1 MDVPDGT
8 GYAAC
13 MRASMF
19 DPVSLARCRS
29 YDPDEVGSALSA
41 VLAPLGGMAAFVEP
55 GMRVLV
61 KPNLLSARPPE
72 RAVTTHPAVVRA
84 VVEAV
89 QACGG
94 VPVIGDS
101 PGGQNTPSSYDA
113 LLRTTG
119 MMGVIEETGCEY
131 VYFDDESVA
140 VPSPDGLVFRGF
152 TIARAVADA
161 DAVICLPKLKTH
173 QLTAYS
179 GAVKILYGCIPGIT
193 KAAYHLHAGQDREVF
208 ADLLLDLHA
217 AIPPSLSVMDAVVG
231 MEGKGPQSG
240 NPRQIGLIAASASCT
255 ALDYAAALAV
265 GLDPLSVPTIAR
277 AAARGEGPAAPG
289 DLRVHGPPIAEVR
302 VADFVPAPASPPS
315 LPSFVTQF
323 GGRLVAARPLVDA
336 GRCTACGTCAAVC
349 PPHAITFVPGEIP
362 QIDEE
367 ACIRCFC
374 CQELCPQGAVEI
386 VRPSVREY

>member
-1 MDVPDGT
+1 
-8 GYAAC
+8 
-13 MRASMF
+13 MF
-19 DPVSLARCRS
+19 DAVSLARCPS
-29 YDPDEVGSALSA
+29 YDEDEVQKALSS
-41 VLAPLGGMAAFVEP
+41 VLAPLGGMGTFVAP
-55 GMRVLV
+55 GMRVLL
-61 KPNLLSARPPE
+61 KPNLLSARSPE
-72 RAVTTHPAVVRA
+72 QAVTTHPAVVRA

-113 LLRTTG
+113 LLKTTG
-119 MMGVIEETGCEY
+119 IMDVIEATGCEY
-131 VYFDDESVA
+131 VFFDEDAVT
-140 VPSPDGLVFRGF
+140 VPSPDGVVFRRF

-179 GAVKILYGCIPGIT
+179 GAVKILYGYIPGIT
-193 KAAYHLHAGQDREVF
+193 KAAYHLHAGRDREVF

-217 AIPPSLSVMDAVVG
+217 ALPPSLSIMDAVVG

-240 NPRQIGLIAASASCT
+240 DPRDVGLIVASASCT
-255 ALDYAAALAV
+255 ALDYVAASVV

-277 AAARGEGPAAPG
+277 AAGRGKGPMSPAEIP
-289 DLRVHGPPIAEVR
+289 LHGPPLDEVR
-302 VADFVPAPASPPS
+302 VADFVPAPASPPF

-323 GGRLVAARPLVDA
+323 DGRLVAARPVIDLK
-336 GRCTACGTCAAVC
+336 RCVGCGFCAEIC
-349 PPHAITFVPGEIP
+349 PPHAIALARGETP
-362 QIDEE
+362 QIDEQ

-374 CQELCPQGAVEI
+374 CQELCPEGAVEI
-386 VRPSVREY
+386 VRPFIR

>member
-1 MDVPDGT
+1 VHEDFW
-8 GYAAC
+8 
-13 MRASMF
+13 MF
-19 DPVSLARCRS
+19 DAVSLARCRS
-29 YDPDEVGSALSA
+29 YDEEEVACALSA
-41 VLAPLGGMAAFVEP
+41 VLAPLGGMAAFVAP

-94 VPVIGDS
+94 VPMIGDS
-101 PGGQNTPSSYDA
+101 PGGQNTPSSYDG
-113 LLRTTG
+113 LLKTTG

-131 VYFDDESVA
+131 AYFDDESVT
-140 VPSPDGLVFRGF
+140 VPSPDGLVFRRF
-152 TIARAVADA
+152 TIAKTVLDA

-179 GAVKILYGCIPGIT
+179 GAVKVLYGCIPGIA

-240 NPRQIGLIAASASCT
+240 EARPVGLIAASASCT
-255 ALDYAAALAV
+255 ALDYAAALVV

-277 AAARGEGPAAPG
+277 AAARGTGPMRPD
-289 DLRVHGPPIAEVR
+289 DLRVHGPSLAEVR

-323 GGRLVAARPLVDA
+323 GGRLVAARPLIDLE
-336 GRCTACGTCAAVC
+336 RCVGCGTCAAVC
-349 PPHAITFVPGEIP
+349 PPHAIAPGEIP
-362 QIDEE
+362 QIDEG

-374 CQELCPQGAVEI
+374 CQELCPEGAVEI
-386 VRPSVREY
+386 VRPYLRQT